1 MSKESFSKT
10 ISETMYKKT
19 KAIEY
24 LDLKT
29 LLEKDD
35 NFEVALCIAYLSLSK
50 EKIIEKDIKNNDR
63 LSRLTKKVDTIEI
76 DKVFKPGFAKEMP
89 SIIFARENDNLWI
102 LDNIRDSI
110 MHGACDIDEERKC
123 FIINNTQYNREL
135 SAEIPFS
142 WFIAYAKN
150 DILSK
155 KKANHYTIKSFYYNK
170 NKKNK
175 KYLETRKELFNNI
188 LYRVNIYGNNFNIK
202 EIENRIHELFTIYS
216 EEEISDELLEKYKT
230 KINNQKIKYNEK
242 YLVSF
247 YIAKQKVIEEIQK
260 EFPNITIK
268 IFIDDRK
275 HKLVNKLEKRM
286 PQYFTDY
293 AFMINTFNNGLS
305 PKGISLLRYMT
316 NIIENIDEFK
326 NIEELKEDSI
336 HWKKSTEILH
346 KILTGESIKNIKNNN
361 ITAILNQDLKILR
374 SIYLNT
380 YGLSTLVINHE
391 NLYNPHFLNK
401 DPLEFGI
408 RAKLKRPFLEFIT
421 KQKSLTMNRLEL
433 EITLFN
439 KQEQFNKC
447 SNEEAK
453 KKIQATIDDIT
464 KKIEQIKRDSSN
476 LADAIGFDIVENLDK
491 IDYQKRQKL
500 LYLIDTYF
508 YHFDKANNVDAK
520 KKIRKVIGQLIDA
533 KIEEDSKYTY
543 GHCSNMQDVLT
554 IIRNSFSHIGRIYV
568 GKNNGIETNI
578 VLNDYDTN
586 GEKSGEVICQYIDL
600 IELLRNPY
608 LVEEKKTHSIK

>member
-1 MSKESFSKT
+1 MSKESFSKN

-19 KAIEY
+19 EAIEY
-24 LDLKT
+24 LSLKK

-63 LSRLTKKVDTIEI
+63 LGRLTKKVDTIEI
-76 DKVFKPGFAKEMP
+76 DKVFQPGFAKEMP
-89 SIIFARENDNLWI
+89 KIILAKENDNLWI

-123 FIINNTQYNREL
+123 FLINNTQYNREL
-135 SAEIPFS
+135 TAEIPFS

-155 KKANHYTIKSFYYNK
+155 KLANHYTIKSFYYNK
-170 NKKNK
+170 FKKNK
-175 KYLETRKELFNNI
+175 KNLETRKELINNI
-188 LYRVNIYGNNFNIK
+188 LYKVNIYGKNFNIK
-202 EIENRIHELFTIYS
+202 EIENRIKELFNIYS
-216 EEEISDELLEKYKT
+216 EEEISDELIEKYKPQIA
-230 KINNQKIKYNEK
+230 KEKIKYNEK

-247 YIAKQKVIEEIQK
+247 YIAKQKVIEEIKK
-260 EFPNITIK
+260 EYPDISVQ
-268 IFIDDRK
+268 IFIDNRK
-275 HKLVNKLEKRM
+275 YKLVNKFEKRM
-286 PQYFTDY
+286 QKYFADY
-293 AFMINTFNNGLS
+293 DFMLNTFNEALS
-305 PKGISLLRYMT
+305 KKGITLLRYMT

-326 NIEELKEDSI
+326 CREELNKEENI
-336 HWKKSTEILH
+336 HWKESANMLH
-346 KILTGESIKNIKNNN
+346 KILTGESIKDIKNNN
-361 ITAILNQDLKILR
+361 VTAILQHDLKILR

-391 NLYNPHFLNK
+391 NLYNSHFLNK

-476 LADAIGFDIVENLDK
+476 LADTIGFKRIEEKDK
-491 IDYQKRQKL
+491 IDYQKIQRL
-500 LYLIDTYF
+500 NFIIGEYF
-508 YHFDKANNVDAK
+508 
-520 KKIRKVIGQLIDA
+520 
-533 KIEEDSKYTY
+533 
-543 GHCSNMQDVLT
+543 
-554 IIRNSFSHIGRIYV
+554 
-568 GKNNGIETNI
+568 TNF
-578 VLNDYDTN
+578 
-586 GEKSGEVICQYIDL
+586 
-600 IELLRNPY
+600 
-608 LVEEKKTHSIK
+608 